1 MGTTADKLTYLSG
14 TKDAIKAALEAKGV
28 TMPPDATFRSYASFI
43 QGLTQD
49 AVTEQG
55 SVPPMSS
62 MTLNADSATTRL
74 ALTRVAAGTTVEIDV
89 AAIRGSSTQFTW
101 GGASGGVVVTVAATP
116 TQITVSAGSGTLSAL
131 FAGYTVYG
139 A

>member
-1 MGTTADKLTYLSG
+1 MGITADKLTYLSG

-28 TMPPDATFRSYASFI
+28 TVPPDATFRSYASFI
-43 QGLTQD
+43 QGLTPD

-74 ALTRVAAGTTVEIDV
+74 ALTGVAAGTTVEIDV

-101 GGASGGVVVTVAATP
+101 GSASGGVMVTVVATP

>member
-28 TMPPDATFRSYASFI
+28 TVPPDATFRSYASFI

-55 SVPPMSS
+55 SVPPDE
-62 MTLNADSATTRL
+62 LDDPERRL
-74 ALTRVAAGTTVEIDV
+74 RYHEAG
-89 AAIRGSSTQFTW
+89 AHRR
-101 GGASGGVVVTVAATP
+101 SGGHDGGDRRSRDKGLVHPVHLGQRVRRRHGHGGGHPHPDNGVRRVGDA
-116 TQITVSAGSGTLSAL
+116 QRAL
-131 FAGYTVYG
+131 
-139 A
+139 

>member
-1 MGTTADKLTYLSG
+1 MGITADKLTYLSG

-28 TMPPDATFRSYASFI
+28 TVPPDATFRSYASLI

-74 ALTRVAAGTTVEIDV
+74 ALTGVAAGTTVEIDV

-101 GGASGGVVVTVAATP
+101 GSASGGVMVTVVATP

-131 FAGYTVYG
+131 FKGYTVYG

>member
-74 ALTRVAAGTTVEIDV
+74 ALTGVPTGTTLDIAV

-116 TQITVSAGSGTLSAL
+116 TQITVSAGSGTHSAL